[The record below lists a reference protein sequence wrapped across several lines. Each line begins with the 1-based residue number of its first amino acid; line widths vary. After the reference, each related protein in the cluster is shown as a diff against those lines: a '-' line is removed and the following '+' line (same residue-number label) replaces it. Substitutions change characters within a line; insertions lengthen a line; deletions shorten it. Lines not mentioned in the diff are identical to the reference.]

1 MIHAKLKPFRIN
13 FFCLLLALGCLT
25 FLSCSRTT
33 IYIVRHG
40 EKDLQQKNNPPL
52 TPAGLQRAQDLA
64 RLLKD
69 EPISFVYSTNFTRT
83 LSTAQPTADEH
94 QVTITLYDSIPQLVN
109 LISFHNKKDILI
121 AGHSNTMLDIA
132 KALGTTPL
140 KQEIA
145 DSDYDNLLI
154 VSKHHFLFWKKTKL
168 EETTY
173 GFSTLP

>member
-1 MIHAKLKPFRIN
+1 MICLSRKNFRID
-13 FFCLLLALGCLT
+13 FSCLLLALACMT
-25 FLSCSRTT
+25 FISCSRTT

-52 TPAGLQRAQDLA
+52 TPSGLQRAQDLA

-69 EPISFVYSTNFTRT
+69 EPIRFVYSTNFIRT
-83 LSTAQPTADEH
+83 ISTAQPTADEH
-94 QVTITLYDSIPQLVN
+94 QVAITLYDSIPQLIN
-109 LISFHNKKDILI
+109 LISFYNKKDLLI

-132 KALGTTPL
+132 KALGTTPVI
-140 KQEIA
+140 QEIA

-154 VSKHHFLFWKKTKL
+154 VNKHTFLFWKKTTL

-173 GFSTLP
+173 GTPTPP